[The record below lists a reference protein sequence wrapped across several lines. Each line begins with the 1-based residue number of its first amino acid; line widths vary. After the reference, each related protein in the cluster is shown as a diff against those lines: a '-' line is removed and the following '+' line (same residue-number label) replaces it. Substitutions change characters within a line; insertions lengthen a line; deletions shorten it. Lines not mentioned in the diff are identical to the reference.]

1 MSIDN
6 YYWVFS
12 AAAQSIAA
20 LIAFLMAGV
29 ALAFSM
35 MDRLADQDDTLYEVI
50 DALKRKQHREM
61 AALAVV
67 TGVAIIA
74 SLVAVYINPWKSMAR
89 DSVMIFAAVID
100 LAAITTAIYFVISIV
115 MPSRYS
121 RAAQREYAEATEV
134 ITAIP
139 GHEPSSIFFKEFID
153 LEQDIRAFLQAHD
166 LYLPSRGAPKM
177 SFSFRQMVD
186 ALYQNDIIPKEIREK
201 LLTVNKFRNL
211 LFHGHIDQVDE
222 GVIQT
227 LREVNKKWK
236 DLKIMSN
243 TQRQTDKP
251 LR

>member
-35 MDRLADQDDTLYEVI
+35 MDRLADQDETLYEI
-50 DALKRKQHREM
+50 IEALKRKQHREM

-67 TGVAIIA
+67 TGVAVVA
-74 SLVAVYINPWKSMAR
+74 SLIAVYINPWKTMTR

-100 LAAITTAIYFVISIV
+100 MAAITTGIYYVISIV

-134 ITAIP
+134 ITSIP
-139 GHEPSSIFFKEFID
+139 GQESSSVFFKEFID
-153 LEQDIRAFLQAHD
+153 LELDIRAFLQEHD
-166 LYLPSRGAPKM
+166 LYVPSRGVPKM

-186 ALYQNDIIPKEIREK
+186 ALYQNEIISKEAREK
-201 LLTVNKFRNL
+201 LLIVNKFRNL

-227 LREVNKKWK
+227 LREVNKLWQGSKS
-236 DLKIMSN
+236 MSN
-243 TQRQTDKP
+243 NQRQTDP